1 MAFRPGGDMIPQ
13 LDGQIE
19 RLKRK
24 ENLSEA
30 EIIELCKTATKV
42 LLSEQ
47 NMRNAP
53 APVVVVGDTHGQFYD
68 LLELFRISGT
78 PPFTNYLFLGDYV
91 DRGHYSLECAT
102 LVLLLK
108 TRFPDRITL
117 IRGNHESRQITQVRT
132 GSQRSIA

>member
-53 APVVVVGDTHGQFYD
+53 APVVVVGDTHGQLKD
-68 LLELFRISGT
+68 LLWI
-78 PPFTNYLFLGDYV
+78 FTTEGSPEVFIPTITCILVSRTDHVIRTLNV
-91 DRGHYSLECAT
+91 AT
-102 LVLLLK
+102 CY
-108 TRFPDRITL
+108 
-117 IRGNHESRQITQVRT
+117 
-132 GSQRSIA
+132 